1 MTYLE
6 LNGKERIL
14 LEQIISDSPDARQV
28 RRAYALIWLDD
39 GYSID
44 EIAQQ
49 LRVSRQSVYNW
60 ADRFQHREQVDFL
73 SRLADAPR
81 RGRPC
86 VAKGIIDPLIERVLD
101 TDPRQLGYRSTVWT
115 AALLVD
121 YLRDEH
127 QIAVSSDS
135 VSRAIAR
142 LKVRW
147 KRPRHQLALQSETW
161 RQAKGG

>member
-6 LNGKERIL
+6 LNGKQRLL
-14 LEQIISDSPDARQV
+14 LEQIISDSQDARHV
-28 RRAYALIWLDD
+28 RRAYALLWLDD
-39 GYSID
+39 GYLIE
-44 EIAQQ
+44 EIAQH
-49 LRVSRQSVYNW
+49 LSVSRQTVYNW
-60 ADRFQHREQVDFL
+60 ADRFLYRQQVDFL

-81 RGRPC
+81 CGRPC
-86 VAKGIIDPLIERVLD
+86 VAKGIIDPLIEKVLD

-115 AALLVD
+115 AALLAV

-127 QIAVSSDS
+127 RIAVSSDS

-142 LKVRW
+142 LQVRW
-147 KRPRHQLALQSETW
+147 KRPRHQLALQLATW

>member
-6 LNGKERIL
+6 LNGKERFL
-14 LEQIISDSPDARQV
+14 LEQIIFNSQDARQV

-39 GYSID
+39 GDSID
-44 EIAQQ
+44 EIAQL

-60 ADRFQHREQVDFL
+60 ADRFLLRDQIDFL
-73 SRLADAPR
+73 SRLTDAPR
-81 RGRPC
+81 CGRPC
-86 VAKGIIDPLIERVLD
+86 VAKGIIDPFIDRVLD

-115 AALLVD
+115 ASLLVI

-127 QIAVSSDS
+127 QIAVSNDS

-142 LKVRW
+142 LNMRW
-147 KRPRHQLALQSETW
+147 KRPRHQLALQSATW